1 LYPFIYLKG
10 GDYVL
15 PRLINENLLAIA
27 MKYHCLTDGFRYVA
41 AGRSELGRDDSKH
54 EQLASEYMCTT
65 ETISQITRKFRENRD
80 NFRKLAIEKTRQ
92 HYKVKGIQVSAGSVR
107 AYLMRR
113 RRKYGNFDFQSVE
126 QSLKAHEERFE
137 VALRKFEGV
146 TLEYERLQNFIS
158 GGIRGIAKQ
167 DFQPTVEAS
176 KVASALQ
183 AMHDALDQ
191 LDPRPVDQIG
201 TAPPDFHEIVS
212 PVFKHREFW
221 IPNSIWCNLNNGRH
235 SR

>member
-1 LYPFIYLKG
+1 M
-10 GDYVL
+10 L

-54 EQLASEYMCTT
+54 EQLASEYGCSTD
-65 ETISQITRKFRENRD
+65 TIAQLSRKFRDNRD
-80 NFRKLAIEKTRQ
+80 NFRELAIEAARQ
-92 HYKVKGIQVSAGSVR
+92 HYKKKGIQVSAGSVR

-113 RRKYGNFDFQSVE
+113 RRKYGNFDFESAE

-137 VALRKFEGV
+137 VAFRIFQGAP
-146 TLEYERLQNFIS
+146 LEYERLQNIIS
-158 GGIRGIAKQ
+158 GGIRSIAEQ
-167 DFQPTVEAS
+167 DFQSTVEAS
-176 KVASALQ
+176 RVASALK
-183 AMHDALDQ
+183 AMHDALDE

-221 IPNSIWCNLNNGRH
+221 IPNSIWCNLNNGRQP
-235 SR
+235 R